1 MSWSPQSLRQQF
13 PILQRQIHGHALHY
27 LDNAATTFSPECV
40 QAAMSR
46 YEKHYRSN
54 VQRGVYQLGAEST
67 EAYEG
72 ARLSAATYLN
82 ARSDEEI
89 IFTPGTTFSVN
100 LVAHC
105 FGQSLEPGDEILV
118 SLGEHHSNFIPWQ
131 HLCAQRGI
139 EMKLIPVLA
148 NGSLDLSQLDELIT
162 HRCRMV
168 AVSHISNVT
177 GSITDL
183 DCITA
188 AAHRQGALVFIDGAQ
203 AAPHGPIDVQA
214 LDVDFYAFSGH
225 KAYGPTGVGVLWG
238 RQELLEKLPPYLT
251 GGGMIERV
259 TAQETRYMSGNRR
272 FEAGTPP
279 VAQAIGLGAA
289 LDWLMTLPWQDI
301 RPYEQRLSR
310 QLMQGLLKIEGLNLL
325 GEHSLVHRA
334 PIFSFDIAGCHSH
347 DVCQILDDYGVA
359 LRGGHHCAQPLMD
372 ALGLVAT
379 SRASIAVF
387 NNEDDID
394 ALLIAL
400 NKVLE
405 VLR

>member
-1 MSWSPQSLRQQF
+1 
-13 PILQRQIHGHALHY
+13 
-27 LDNAATTFSPECV
+27 
-40 QAAMSR
+40 
-46 YEKHYRSN
+46 
-54 VQRGVYQLGAEST
+54 
-67 EAYEG
+67 
-72 ARLSAATYLN
+72 
-82 ARSDEEI
+82 
-89 IFTPGTTFSVN
+89 
-100 LVAHC
+100 
-105 FGQSLEPGDEILV
+105 
-118 SLGEHHSNFIPWQ
+118 
-131 HLCAQRGI
+131 
-139 EMKLIPVLA
+139 
-148 NGSLDLSQLDELIT
+148 
-162 HRCRMV
+162 
-168 AVSHISNVT
+168 
-177 GSITDL
+177 
-183 DCITA
+183 
-188 AAHRQGALVFIDGAQ
+188 
-203 AAPHGPIDVQA
+203 
-214 LDVDFYAFSGH
+214 
-225 KAYGPTGVGVLWG
+225 
-238 RQELLEKLPPYLT
+238 
-251 GGGMIERV
+251 
-259 TAQETRYMSGNRR
+259 MSGNRR